1 MLVDLV
7 YNNICT
13 KKYDIAMVRQ
23 GGVKYNGVKYGLA
36 RAMFCTAWSGN
47 GVVQRC
53 EVQQWFR
60 VVTQC
65 RAMVMHRFVWFSN
78 GDVSRCLEM

>member
-7 YNNICT
+7 YNKICT

-36 RAMFCTAWSGN
+36 R
-47 GVVQRC
+47 
-53 EVQQWFR
+53 
-60 VVTQC
+60 
-65 RAMVMHRFVWFSN
+65 VMHRFVWSGKGVVSFSDVRYSN
-78 GDVSRCLEM
+78 GFVL